1 MVEPVSDRPPGSE
14 EVKVTV
20 IVPCFRSPQHR
31 LEGVVASLEA
41 QSMPQQDFEWLFI
54 DDGSDDDTLERLE
67 KLASTRPTMRVATIP
82 NSGWPSRP
90 RNIGVRMARGEYVVF
105 MDHDDYLYP
114 RALADAYAYASAHRL
129 DSLSAK
135 EVKTSSRFFAW
146 AAFQKDVIPEDP
158 REPQSAFPMTP
169 HKMYRRAFLIE
180 QDVVFPEGEPD
191 SGKVQ
196 WEDVHFNIDVFTR
209 AERIGVLS
217 SRPFYQW
224 VVGHGSNN
232 SGSYAESPDEYWRHL
247 EAIFEHLDA
256 SEMDQASADW
266 IRASNYGNRVLSG
279 MLGTGMAARSEE
291 YNARVLEHAEALVR
305 RRVPERID
313 ALQTPVNRARAHLL
327 RSGRTDLLPLL
338 ADHDRGIRV
347 VPVCEDV
354 WFTGGRLHIE
364 FTTTWVAPEG
374 GLPLGRAEGRL
385 VRTLPTQLAEALTP
399 SLLDVEDALKEAATD
414 LTVTGRASKV
424 SWPLPTTGDLR
435 AVDGPDGVPVVGAR
449 ASTSVDLEQAGM
461 GWPLEDDVWLVGC
474 HSTFMG
480 YGSHPLVKYDGPH
493 RVALVHGRF
502 VVARSS
508 TGGQLLVDV
517 GGRTKTVLARTRPHL
532 EALSL
537 KRTGP
542 STHRLSVPL
551 RDVEVAG
558 ETRLPVVVRLR
569 PLREGTAIDVEGAI
583 VGDTDGARL
592 EVALTAAARIGR
604 GRYRVLVD
612 DSPTA
617 GSKGK
622 LRVTNVVLGRG
633 RGGRFAPMWSEIVPV
648 RRTREPRWPSSPPQR
663 KKAS

>member
-1 MVEPVSDRPPGSE
+1 MAEPVSDRPPGAE
-14 EVKVTV
+14 KLKVTV
-20 IVPCFRSPQHR
+20 IVPCFRSTR
-31 LEGVVASLEA
+31 AGLEGVIASLES
-41 QSMPQQDFEWLFI
+41 QTMPQQDFEWLFN

-67 KLASTRPTMRVATIP
+67 ELAGTRPTMRVASMP

-114 RALADAYAYASAHRL
+114 RALADAYAYATEHRL

-146 AAFQKDVIPEDP
+146 AAFQKDVTPEDP

-169 HKMYRRAFLIE
+169 HKMYRRDFLLE
-180 QDVVFPEGEPD
+180 QDIVFPEGGPEG
-191 SGKVQ
+191 GKVQ
-196 WEDVHFNIDVFTR
+196 WEDVHFNIDVFAR

-224 VVGHGSNN
+224 IVGHGSNN
-232 SGSYAESPDEYWRHL
+232 SSSYAHNPDEYWQHL
-247 EAIFEHLDA
+247 EAIFDHLDS

-266 IRASNYGNRVLSG
+266 IRASNFGNRVLSG
-279 MLGTGMAARSEE
+279 MLGTGMAARSDE
-291 YNARVLEHAEALVR
+291 YNARVLEHAESLVR
-305 RRVPERID
+305 RRVPERVD
-313 ALQTPVNRARAHLL
+313 ALQTPVNQARAHLL

-338 ADHDRGIRV
+338 AEHDRGVRV

-354 WFTGGRLHIE
+354 RFAGGRLHIQVA
-364 FTTTWVAPEG
+364 TTWVAHEG
-374 GLPLGRAEGRL
+374 SRLPLGREEGRL
-385 VRTLPTQLAEALTP
+385 VRTLPLQLAEALTP
-399 SLLDVEDALKEAATD
+399 SLLDVDDALKEAATD
-414 LTVTGRASKV
+414 LTVTGRASRV
-424 SWPLPTTGDLR
+424 SWPLPTTGELR

-449 ASTSVDLEQAGM
+449 PSTGVDLEQAGM

-493 RVALVHGRF
+493 RAALVHGRF
-502 VVARSS
+502 VVACSS
-508 TGGQLLVDV
+508 TSGQLLVDV
-517 GGRTKTVLARTRPHL
+517 GGRTKTVLARTRPDL
-532 EALSL
+532 GALSL

-542 STHRLSVPL
+542 STHRLLVPL
-551 RDVEVAG
+551 RDVAVAG

-569 PLREGTAIDVEGAI
+569 PMREGAAVDVAGAI

-592 EVALTAAARIGR
+592 EVDLTAAAGIGR

-617 GSKGK
+617 GPNGK
-622 LRVTNVVLGRG
+622 RRVTDLVLGRG
-633 RGGRFAPMWSEIVPV
+633 RGGRFSPVWSEVVPA
-648 RRTREPRWPSSPPQR
+648 RRAQEPRWSSLPRRP
-663 KKAS
+663 K